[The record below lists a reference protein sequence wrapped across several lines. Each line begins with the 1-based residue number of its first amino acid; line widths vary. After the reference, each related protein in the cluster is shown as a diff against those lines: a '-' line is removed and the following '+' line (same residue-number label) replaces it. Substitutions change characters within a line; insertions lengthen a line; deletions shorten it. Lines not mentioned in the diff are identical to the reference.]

1 MNAGPPTAHP
11 PIVLPP
17 KPEKRRHRPWVL
29 GIVGAL
35 TLSVAAACGV
45 PVKPTVAASPSEAAT
60 PTSQIA
66 TPTSEVATP
75 TTRAAT
81 SPQST
86 PEAVAPATSEA
97 PQFPPQVEQARS
109 SAQNY
114 LSFTAFSRSGL
125 IRQLSSSAGDGYPKD
140 VATQAV
146 DSLDVDWK
154 EQAVKSA
161 ENYLSFTSFSCSGL
175 KQQLSSSA
183 GEGFTKEQ
191 AAYGASRTAACK

>member
-1 MNAGPPTAHP
+1 MNTGPSSLNTPN
-11 PIVLPP
+11 VLPP
-17 KPEKRRHRPWVL
+17 KSEKRGRSTWCL

-35 TLSVAAACGV
+35 TLVVAAACGI
-45 PVKPTVAASPSEAAT
+45 PAKPSVGAPPSQVATTPSETVATTSQTAT
-60 PTSQIA
+60 P
-66 TPTSEVATP
+66 
-75 TTRAAT
+75 
-81 SPQST
+81 PQST
-86 PEAVAPATSEA
+86 PEAVVAPTTSEA
-97 PQFPPQVEQARS
+97 PQFPPQVEQART

-114 LSFTAFSRSGL
+114 LSFTAFSRNGL

-146 DSLDVDWK
+146 DSLGVDWK